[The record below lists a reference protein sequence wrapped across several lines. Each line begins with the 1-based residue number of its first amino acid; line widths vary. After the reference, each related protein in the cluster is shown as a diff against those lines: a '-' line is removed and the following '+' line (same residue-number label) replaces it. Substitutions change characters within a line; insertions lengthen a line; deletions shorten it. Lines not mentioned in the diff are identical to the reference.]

1 MEGNSRPRPKRLFF
15 PLRGFL
21 TCASCGCLLTA
32 SIHKGHQYY
41 YCTNGKGNCK
51 QHKVY
56 LREDDAYKL
65 VANLFDDLI
74 FTDRKIELMY
84 RAAKEDT
91 EKNGGEQIATL
102 SQLNKILASLLEKES
117 KLLDAFLAEQIT
129 KELYE
134 RKVSD
139 IQFERIA
146 LNKQIR
152 EAEKKQG
159 VSTLEPT
166 KKLFKQANTA
176 KKEFLAANDAKK
188 RVIVS
193 ELLWNLSLENKLVR
207 SLQYKTPFDVIA
219 KAPKNGDLN
228 TMLGGRESNP
238 DKRLQRALSDH

>member
-1 MEGNSRPRPKRLFF
+1 
-15 PLRGFL
+15 
-21 TCASCGCLLTA
+21 
-32 SIHKGHQYY
+32 
-41 YCTNGKGNCK
+41 
-51 QHKVY
+51 
-56 LREDDAYKL
+56 
-65 VANLFDDLI
+65 
-74 FTDRKIELMY
+74 MY

-102 SQLNKILASLLEKES
+102 SQFNKNLASLLEKES

-129 KELYE
+129 KEFYD
-134 RKVSD
+134 RKVSEV
-139 IQFERIA
+139 QFERIA

-176 KKEFLAANDAKK
+176 KKEFLAAGDAKK

-228 TMLGGRESNP
+228 TMLGGLESDQNS
-238 DKRLQRALSDH
+238 RLQRPLSYR